1 MDFFLGMIFPT
12 LSQLEY
18 FQTAF
23 HQQQMRDDIRLQAK
37 INDLKLSMEKQV
49 QEGIQS
55 ASTNQKK
62 DLENTV
68 QKLQQQINILK

>member
-1 MDFFLGMIFPT
+1 MPKKHEFSP
-12 LSQLEY
+12 QLEY

-49 QEGIQS
+49 HEGIES
-55 ASTNQKK
+55 ATTNQKHE
-62 DLENTV
+62 LENTV
-68 QKLQQQINILK
+68 QKLQHQINILKYE